1 MKIIDKISIRWKLMF
16 FVILAVVPI
25 IVLGF
30 FSYNTARKET
40 LKQIEENLKQQGF
53 FISEEVRN
61 VYDLLQNNLNNNLTV
76 AEYIIFS
83 SRPDMDEINSIYI
96 NAVNQDDKSARKISI
111 PSMKMNG
118 RNIAYNYEGVD
129 KIQKML
135 GVTCTIF
142 QVIPEGLLRIS
153 TNVKKQDGT
162 RAVGTYIP
170 ASSPVYETVMRGE
183 TFRGR
188 AIVVGKW
195 YLTAY
200 KPIKDVRGNI
210 IGVLYVGMDEK
221 LCQKSLLDSISKLVI
236 GKTGYVFI
244 LDGSEGKNKGD
255 YILSAGRKRDGENIW
270 NMEDSS
276 GNLFIQDMINN
287 TVKLKEGEIYI
298 SYYPWKNKGEKSAR
312 MKVAGCVYFPELK
325 WVIGC
330 SAYQEEFLDGLN
342 QIKLIAVIVAFIA
355 IVLTI
360 LFGFFIV
367 RNITGIIKSLQQET
381 TKLIEATTAGKLDV
395 RGEPDRINFEF
406 RAIIEGINGLLD
418 AVIGPLNVA
427 AEYID
432 RISKGDTPPKI
443 TDSYR
448 GDFNEIKN
456 NLNNCIDAIEGLV
469 VETGVVINAAK
480 EGNLNI
486 RADADKLQG
495 VYRKIL
501 RGFNESLDLII
512 NPLNVA
518 ADYIDRISRGNMPEK
533 ITVSYKGDFNV
544 IKNNINQLIEALN
557 GITVIAEKISD
568 GNLDIE
574 IRERSGQDKLMQS
587 LKVMV
592 ACIMSLINEVDKLTL
607 AAVEGR
613 LDARGDVSRFNGDFR
628 KIVKGINDTLDSV
641 IDPLNMSAD
650 YVESIS
656 KGNIPEKITDNYNGD
671 FNKIKNNVNVLID
684 NLNNITH
691 IAEEIACGNL
701 NVQVQE
707 RSDGDKLMKALK
719 RMVVY
724 LHDIASITG
733 EISAGNLMV
742 EATAASEQDRL
753 MISLQQMVVKL
764 RDFVSRLTSAS
775 DNVARGS
782 SEMNDTSEQLSQGN
796 TEQAASAEEVSSS
809 MEQMAANIKQNADNA
824 QQTEKIAMKASE
836 DAKEGGKSVMETVEA
851 MRKIAGKIAIIEEI
865 ARQTNMLALNAA
877 IEAARAGEHG
887 KGFAVV
893 AAEVRKLAERSQV
906 AAQEIGELSET
917 SVGIAEKA
925 GEMLDRMVPDIQKTA
940 ELVQEISC
948 ASNEQSTG
956 SEQINRAIQQLDLV
970 IQQNSGVSEELAS
983 TAEELSHQANQLQEI
998 ISFFKVDSQGKS
1010 SEQPYVIKKS
1020 RSDGGNG
1027 KKKPAKLQPARL
1039 IELDTIDNEDS
1050 EYVRFNTF

>member
-1 MKIIDKISIRWKLMF
+1 MKIIDKISIKWKLMF

-25 IVLGF
+25 ILLGL
-30 FSYNTARKET
+30 FSYNTARKEII
-40 LKQIEENLKQQGF
+40 KQIEGNLEKQIVI
-53 FISEEVRN
+53 ISEEVKN
-61 VYDLLQNNLNNNLTV
+61 VYSCIGNK
-76 AEYIIFS
+76 
-83 SRPDMDEINSIYI
+83 SRKDEQIY
-96 NAVNQDDKSARKISI
+96 QKI
-111 PSMKMNG
+111 
-118 RNIAYNYEGVD
+118 
-129 KIQKML
+129 
-135 GVTCTIF
+135 
-142 QVIPEGLLRIS
+142 
-153 TNVKKQDGT
+153 
-162 RAVGTYIP
+162 
-170 ASSPVYETVMRGE
+170 
-183 TFRGR
+183 
-188 AIVVGKW
+188 
-195 YLTAY
+195 
-200 KPIKDVRGNI
+200 
-210 IGVLYVGMDEK
+210 
-221 LCQKSLLDSISKLVI
+221 LLDSLSKLVI

-244 LDGSEGKNKGD
+244 LDGSRGENRGK
-255 YILSAGRKRDGENIW
+255 YILSAGRTRDGESVW
-270 NMEDSS
+270 NAKDSS
-276 GNLFIQDMINN
+276 GKLFIQDMIN
-287 TVKLKEGEIYI
+287 TTSGLKPGEIYTV
-298 SYYPWKNKGEKSAR
+298 YYPWQNKGEKSAR
-312 MKVAGCVYFPELK
+312 MKIAACSYFPEWN

-330 SAYQEEFLDGLN
+330 SAYHEEFLDGLN
-342 QIKLIAVIVAFIA
+342 QIKLIAITVAFVA
-355 IVLTI
+355 IILTL
-360 LFGFFIV
+360 LFGLLIV
-367 RNITGIIKSLQQET
+367 HNITGIIRSLQNET
-381 TKLIEATTAGKLDV
+381 KRLIEAAMSGKLDI
-395 RGEPDRINFEF
+395 RGEPEKINFEF
-406 RAIIEGINGLLD
+406 RTIVEGINGLLD

-443 TDSYR
+443 TDSYQ

-456 NLNNCIDAIEGLV
+456 NLNNCIDAISGLV
-469 VETGVVINAAK
+469 SETGVVINAGK
-480 EGNLNI
+480 EGNLNV
-486 RADADKLQG
+486 RAHADKLEG

-512 NPLNVA
+512 TPLNVA
-518 ADYIDRISRGNMPEK
+518 AEYIDRISRGNMPEK
-533 ITVSYKGDFNV
+533 ITASYNGDFNV

-568 GNLDIE
+568 GNLNIE
-574 IRERSGQDKLMQS
+574 IRERSEQDKLMHS
-587 LKVMV
+587 LKGMV

-613 LDARGDVSRFNGDFR
+613 LAARGDVAGFNGDFR

-641 IDPLNMSAD
+641 INPLNMSAD

-656 KGNIPEKITDNYNGD
+656 KGNIPEKITDNYKGD
-671 FNKIKNNVNVLID
+671 FNKIKNNLNVLID

-691 IAEEIACGNL
+691 IAEEISCGNL
-701 NVQVQE
+701 NVHVQE
-707 RSDGDKLMKALK
+707 RSAHDKLMMALK
-719 RMVVY
+719 RMVTY
-724 LHDIASITG
+724 LNEIASITG
-733 EISAGNLMV
+733 EISAGNLMI
-742 EATAASEQDRL
+742 EARAASEQDSL
-753 MISLQQMVVKL
+753 MISLRQMVGNL
-764 RDFVSRLTSAS
+764 RDFVGRLTSAS

-782 SEMNDTSEQLSQGN
+782 REMNDTSEQLSQGN

-824 QQTEKIAMKASE
+824 HQTEKIALKASE

-906 AAQEIGELSET
+906 AAQEISELSTT
-917 SVGIAEKA
+917 SVEIAEKA

-983 TAEELSHQANQLQEI
+983 TAEELSHQAVQLQEI
-998 ISFFKVDSQGKS
+998 ISFFKVDSSGK
-1010 SEQPYVIKKS
+1010 SEQPYVIKQA
-1020 RSDGGNG
+1020 RGDGGNG
-1027 KKKPAKLQPARL
+1027 KKKSAKLQPARL
-1039 IELDTIDNEDS
+1039 LELDTIDNEDC